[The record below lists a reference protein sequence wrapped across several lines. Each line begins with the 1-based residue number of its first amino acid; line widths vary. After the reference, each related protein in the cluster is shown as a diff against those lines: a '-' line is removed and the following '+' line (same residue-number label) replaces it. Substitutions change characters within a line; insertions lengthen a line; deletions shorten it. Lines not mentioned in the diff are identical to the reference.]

1 MNMSDYW
8 KIIDALLDLTE
19 AQKLEV
25 EAYKKL
31 THLFIDKYLFV
42 DDILANRSSDNEASK
57 EEEGQN

>member
-31 THLFIDKYLFV
+31 TRLFMDKYLFV
-42 DDILANRSSDNEASK
+42 DDILANRSSDNETSK

>member
-31 THLFIDKYLFV
+31 THLFMDKYLFV
-42 DDILANRSSDNEASK
+42 DDTNRSLDNEASE